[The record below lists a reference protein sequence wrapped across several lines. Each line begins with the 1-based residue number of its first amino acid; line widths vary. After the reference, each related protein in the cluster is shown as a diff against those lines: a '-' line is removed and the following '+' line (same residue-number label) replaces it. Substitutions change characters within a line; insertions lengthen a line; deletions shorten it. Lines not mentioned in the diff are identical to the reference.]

1 MLSRVA
7 STAAAAAARRRS
19 GFSLVAKA
27 NCRRCFSAA
36 ASSPTGRVPLP
47 PMPRVAPHINTTA
60 SASTAN
66 KSRLRQMWENGNLLI
81 GFGWTLFGVL
91 LVDRYLQ
98 YTEGMSVEGAIGM
111 VEETARQKRFEILE
125 LHRNDPTIFHC
136 IVRKVYTMQG
146 SHSLMHVDR
155 DDTVDVLEE
164 GIGPDN
170 LYNLC
175 RKMQTTPDGEQ
186 QVVSIGWYPVQ
197 YLEKVVVPPNKQAW
211 WFSKLAFWK

>member
-1 MLSRVA
+1 
-7 STAAAAAARRRS
+7 
-19 GFSLVAKA
+19 
-27 NCRRCFSAA
+27 
-36 ASSPTGRVPLP
+36 
-47 PMPRVAPHINTTA
+47 MPRVAPSMNHTA

-66 KSRLRQMWENGNLLI
+66 KSRLRKMWENGNLLI

-111 VEETARQKRFEILE
+111 VEETARQKRLEILE
-125 LHRNDPTIFHC
+125 LHRNDPTIFQC
-136 IVRKVYTMQG
+136 IVRKVYKMEG
-146 SHSLMHVDR
+146 SHSLMHVDQ
-155 DDTVDVLEE
+155 DDIVQVLEE

-175 RKMQTTPDGEQ
+175 RKMQMTPDGEQ

-197 YLEKVVVPPNKQAW
+197 YLEKVAEPKKAW
-211 WFSKLAFWK
+211 FKFWK

>member
-1 MLSRVA
+1 
-7 STAAAAAARRRS
+7 
-19 GFSLVAKA
+19 
-27 NCRRCFSAA
+27 
-36 ASSPTGRVPLP
+36 
-47 PMPRVAPHINTTA
+47 MPRVAPSINHTA

-66 KSRLRQMWENGNLLI
+66 KSRLRKMWENGNLLI
-81 GFGWTLFGVL
+81 GFSWTLFAVL

-111 VEETARQKRFEILE
+111 VEETARQKRLEILE
-125 LHRNDPTIFHC
+125 LHRNDPTIFQC
-136 IVRKVYTMQG
+136 IVRKVYKMEG
-146 SHSLMHVDR
+146 SHSLMHVDQ
-155 DDTVDVLEE
+155 DDIVQVLEE

-197 YLEKVVVPPNKQAW
+197 YLEKVAPPKKV
-211 WFSKLAFWK
+211 WFNKLAFWK

>member
-1 MLSRVA
+1 MISIVA
-7 STAAAAAARRRS
+7 STTVRRGR
-19 GFSLVAKA
+19 SLVQA
-27 NCRRCFSAA
+27 NCLRCLSSVP
-36 ASSPTGRVPLP
+36 ASGPTGRAPLP
-47 PMPRVAPHINTTA
+47 PMPRVAPSINTTT

-66 KSRLRQMWENGNLLI
+66 KSRLRKMWENGNLLI
-81 GFGWTLFGVL
+81 GFGWTLFAVL

-111 VEETARQKRFEILE
+111 VEETARQKRLEILE
-125 LHRNDPTIFHC
+125 LHRNDPTIFQC
-136 IVRKVYTMQG
+136 IVRKVYKMEG
-146 SHSLMHVDR
+146 SHSLMHVDQ
-155 DDTVDVLEE
+155 DDIVEVLEE

-197 YLEKVVVPPNKQAW
+197 YLEKVAPPKKAW
-211 WFSKLAFWK
+211 FKFW